1 MLLLLP
7 TAMLATVAAYLV
19 VNPAK
24 NKYTFVT
31 YVTVVVTLS
40 TLGALEAGG
49 LTLLLLRERAH
60 RRRLLREREAAEK
73 TAQFTKSRVESLE
86 EELNRLSA
94 VREVYRAG
102 RLEQALGE
110 SLRTVRELARA
121 EEVGL
126 FLLEVAGE
134 KLAPH
139 ALADASGA
147 YVHEQLAGR
156 TPDDEGVEE
165 CFEQRALYQTALGER
180 LRVLVPLT
188 LEGRTLGVLAAT
200 LRVSGDAESQE
211 QFLENTQAFLQDVA
225 PHVASVV
232 NTTLLRTQAIADGL
246 TTLFNR
252 AHFDR
257 VLEEQVALAR
267 RRGRPLTLVMVDLDH
282 FKSVND
288 AHGHQAGDE
297 VLTVVASIIKGNMR
311 SYDTAYRYGGEE
323 LALLLPET
331 AEASAQVLVE
341 RVRRNV
347 KRHSFRG
354 AQGEGFSVTLSAG
367 IAQFDRVR
375 MAAPQALVARA
386 DAALY
391 RAKQAGRDRVELGSA
406 LPGPETP
413 SAAPP
418 AGGRRPRKPEKE
430 RD

>member
-110 SLRTVRELARA
+110 SLRTVRELAQA
-121 EEVGL
+121 EQVGL
-126 FLLEVAGE
+126 FLVEPTGD
-134 KLAPH
+134 KLTSG
-139 ALADASGA
+139 ALADETGS
-147 YVHEQLAGR
+147 YVREQLSGR
-156 TPDDEGVEE
+156 TPDDEGVQE
-165 CFEQRALYQTALGER
+165 CFEHRALYQTAQGER
-180 LRVLVPLT
+180 LRILVPLT

-200 LRVSGDAESQE
+200 LRVSGERETQE

-246 TTLFNR
+246 TGLFNR

-282 FKSVND
+282 FKVIND
-288 AHGHQAGDE
+288 THGHQAGDE
-297 VLTVVASIIKGNMR
+297 VLTVVAGIVKHNMR

-341 RVRRNV
+341 RVRQNV
-347 KRHSFRG
+347 KHHAFPAG
-354 AQGEGFSVTLSAG
+354 QGKSFSVTLSAG
-367 IAQFDRVR
+367 IAQFDRLH
-375 MAAPQALVARA
+375 MTGAEALVARA

-391 RAKQAGRDRVELGSA
+391 RAKQAGRDRVELASA
-406 LPGPETP
+406 LPGPP
-413 SAAPP
+413 KA
-418 AGGRRPRKPEKE
+418 GRRGEE
-430 RD
+430 RNS